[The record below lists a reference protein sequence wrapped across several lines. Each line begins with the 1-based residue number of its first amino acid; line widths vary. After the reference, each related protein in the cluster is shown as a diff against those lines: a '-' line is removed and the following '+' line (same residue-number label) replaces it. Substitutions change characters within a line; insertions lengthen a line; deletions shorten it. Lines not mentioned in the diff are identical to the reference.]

1 MQQLI
6 AQLIKVSSINNNS
19 FCHKYCL
26 IWLFISVTHIKI
38 YYFLDDTNGS
48 KKRLE
53 SDESEI
59 SEELRIKYQTEYRRN
74 KLDLSSGF
82 TDLKA
87 GKTDAYVR
95 EFIDRLKEKRDSTK
109 SNSLNISDDKV
120 EDPK

>member
-1 MQQLI
+1 MLI
-6 AQLIKVSSINNNS
+6 
-19 FCHKYCL
+19 
-26 IWLFISVTHIKI
+26 
-38 YYFLDDTNGS
+38 FLDDTNGS

>member
-1 MQQLI
+1 M
-6 AQLIKVSSINNNS
+6 
-19 FCHKYCL
+19 
-26 IWLFISVTHIKI
+26 
-38 YYFLDDTNGS
+38 LDDTNGS

-53 SDESEI
+53 SDESEV

-109 SNSLNISDDKV
+109 SNSINISDEKI
-120 EDPK
+120 EDAK